1 MTQAPEQVKLR
12 CCRTLRFKSLIF
24 NSVIFKSVILKS
36 AIFKSLMFKTVIGR
50 LARAAC
56 LVLFCELPF

>member
-12 CCRTLRFKSLIF
+12 GCGTLRFKSLIF
-24 NSVIFKSVILKS
+24 KSLIFKSEIFKSGILKS
-36 AIFKSLMFKTVIGR
+36 LIGR
-50 LARAAC
+50 LTRAAC